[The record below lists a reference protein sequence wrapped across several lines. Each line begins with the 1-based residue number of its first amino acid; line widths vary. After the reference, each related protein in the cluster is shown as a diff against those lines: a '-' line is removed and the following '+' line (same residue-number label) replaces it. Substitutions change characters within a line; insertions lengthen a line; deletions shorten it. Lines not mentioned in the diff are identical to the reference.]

1 MTITDDELARLE
13 ALAQAATP
21 GPWRVSM
28 TGYSVKSNS
37 DDMPIICAV
46 PGAGMARAKEV
57 NAWQDTAYFIAAA
70 RDSVPALVA
79 EVRRWRLKNIGRDP
93 VMTER
98 DALRAENERLHRRI
112 LELEMDTH
120 PVDAALDREGML
132 PIVAASPD
140 GGDTP

>member
-1 MTITDDELARLE
+1 MTITDEELARLE
-13 ALAQAATP
+13 ALTTD
-21 GPWRVSM
+21 GDVGR
-28 TGYSVKSNS
+28 GYTLLRDNR
-37 DDMPIICAV
+37 P
-46 PGAGMARAKEV
+46 V
-57 NAWQDTAYFIAAA
+57 NA
-70 RDSVPALVA
+70 VVELVA